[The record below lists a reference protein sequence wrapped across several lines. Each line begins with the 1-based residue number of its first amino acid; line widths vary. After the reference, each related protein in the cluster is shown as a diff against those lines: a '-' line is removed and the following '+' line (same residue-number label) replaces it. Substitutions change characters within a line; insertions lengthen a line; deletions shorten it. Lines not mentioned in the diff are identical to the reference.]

1 MPEPQNNYRSIEVL
15 TLTIDAS
22 SVLKLT
28 DEERYVYYMLGHIFN
43 ELMCLQKLLF
53 FTMPTH
59 DDGRPLRMQPEIAQ
73 AFFMFRI
80 AAGKIWEAKLA
91 FDEKRMST
99 VLRDSFFPLVSDGRD
114 RQKSLNG
121 LIQKGSWLKNLRNVH
136 AFHYPSADEWSPLV
150 QKSEGWTDDDIFL
163 SSQSG
168 NTFYAGSEATAQAWM
183 FGALNRADPNIA
195 IDPMIS
201 KLIEALSKFNGIIE
215 DVLQAFIEKRLVSK
229 NKGQAD
235 SGEVSTPEF
244 KSFRVPFWTY
254 MPESKDM

>member
-114 RQKSLNG
+114 R
-121 LIQKGSWLKNLRNVH
+121 
-136 AFHYPSADEWSPLV
+136 
-150 QKSEGWTDDDIFL
+150 
-163 SSQSG
+163 
-168 NTFYAGSEATAQAWM
+168 
-183 FGALNRADPNIA
+183 
-195 IDPMIS
+195 
-201 KLIEALSKFNGIIE
+201 
-215 DVLQAFIEKRLVSK
+215 
-229 NKGQAD
+229 
-235 SGEVSTPEF
+235 
-244 KSFRVPFWTY
+244 
-254 MPESKDM
+254 